1 MARNEITPTYSSHL
15 HDLCR
20 VVKAELAFSLCR
32 RLKEQSIKCD
42 HVVYS
47 IFFTVVAN
55 IWIFFFRNGVSPASA
70 SIVQYL
76 DLKAVYNLWNDMVHN
91 NFPHML
97 AIILV

>member
-1 MARNEITPTYSSHL
+1 MARNEITPTLVSYSSHL

-20 VVKAELAFSLCR
+20 AVKAELAFSLCR
-32 RLKEQSIKCD
+32 RLKEQSLKCD

-47 IFFTVVAN
+47 IFFY
-55 IWIFFFRNGVSPASA
+55 GCC
-70 SIVQYL
+70 QYL
-76 DLKAVYNLWNDMVHN
+76 DLKAVYDLWNDMVHN